1 MVPLPQPVKKQG
13 PPQNLGPIILLSILR
28 KILAFIMIRRTSDK
42 LNSRIPITQAAYSPG
57 RSTTEHVFTFKILA
71 EKAIASSNFEIN
83 LLLLDMSKA
92 FDTVK
97 LATIMKDL
105 SEVLDPDELHMFYIL
120 LKDVTIQVRCGKKFG
135 KDIVTNIGTTRRLC
149 QRHTFHLIPR

>member
-1 MVPLPQPVKKQG
+1 MMNKRDQTGHIDSLTQTRGKTRTTTKPETVR
-13 PPQNLGPIILLSILR
+13 PIILLSIHR
-28 KILAFIMIRRTSDK
+28 KILAVIMIRRTSDK
-42 LNSRIPITQAAYSPG
+42 LNSRIPITQAAYRPG

-97 LATIMKDL
+97 RATIMKDL
-105 SEVLDPDELHMFYIL
+105 SEVLDPDELHMFCIL
-120 LKDVTIQVRCGKKFG
+120 LKMF
-135 KDIVTNIGTTRRLC
+135 
-149 QRHTFHLIPR
+149 